1 MLLNGKV
8 AIVTGGAQGIGRACV
23 ERLASEGAKVIAA
36 DTQDT
41 QGNRLADAL
50 SKKGQSVRFVHA
62 NVTER
67 LDMRNLVAAAV
78 EAYGRLDV
86 LVTCAG
92 MFEVTPFLDLD
103 EETFDKV
110 MDVNLK
116 GTFLAAQCA
125 AKQMVRQLEAG
136 EGPPGAIV
144 TVTSVNAWF
153 GLPGSAAYATSKGG
167 VMQLTKSM
175 AMALADHGIRV
186 NAVGP
191 GTIETKMSEA
201 VTSDLEMR
209 DRVLARTPLGRLGKP
224 EEIAA
229 VAAWLASDQASYI
242 TGQTVYA
249 DGGRMSLNLTR
260 EPPADL

>member
-8 AIVTGGAQGIGRACV
+8 AIVTGGAQGIGGACV
-23 ERLASEGAKVIAA
+23 ARLAREGARVIAA
-36 DTQDT
+36 DTQDGL
-41 QGNRLADAL
+41 GNKLVDEL
-50 SKKGQSVRFVHA
+50 SEKGHAARFVHA

-78 EAYGRLDV
+78 EAYGRLDI

-92 MFEVTPFLDLD
+92 KFEVTPFLDLN

-110 MDVNLK
+110 MQVNLK

-136 EGPPGAIV
+136 DGPPGAIV

-153 GLPGSAAYATSKGG
+153 GMASSAAYATSKGA

-191 GTIETKMSEA
+191 GTIETQMSEA
-201 VTSDLEMR
+201 LTADLGMR
-209 DRVLARTPLGRLGKP
+209 ERVLSRTPLGRLGQP

-249 DGGRMSLNLTR
+249 DGGRLSLNLTR
-260 EPPADL
+260 EPPAEA

>member
-1 MLLNGKV
+1 MLLKGKT
-8 AIVTGGAQGIGRACV
+8 AIVTGGARGIGRACA
-23 ERLASEGAKVIAA
+23 ERIAREGAHVVVA
-36 DTQDT
+36 DTQD
-41 QGNRLADAL
+41 GAGGKVIEAL
-50 SKKGQSVRFVHA
+50 ESEGLSARYVHA

-67 LDMRNLVAAAV
+67 LDVRNLVAAAV
-78 EAYGRLDV
+78 EAHGRLDV
-86 LVTCAG
+86 MVTSAG

-103 EETFDKV
+103 EKTFETV
-110 MDVNLK
+110 MAVNTK

-136 EGPPGAIV
+136 DGAPGAIV
-144 TVTSVNAWF
+144 TVSSVNAWF
-153 GLPGSAAYATSKGG
+153 GLPQSVAYATSKGA

-191 GTIETKMSEA
+191 GTIETRMSEA
-201 VTSDLEMR
+201 LTQNEDLR
-209 DRVLARTPLGRLGKP
+209 GRVLHRTPLGRLGKP

-229 VAAWLASDQASYI
+229 VVAWLASDQASYV
-242 TGQTVYA
+242 TGQTIYA

-260 EPPADL
+260 GHTDEG

>member
-1 MLLNGKV
+1 MLLNGKI

-23 ERLASEGAKVIAA
+23 ERLANEGARVIAA
-36 DTQDT
+36 DTEDGR
-41 QGNRLADAL
+41 GNKLVDAL
-50 SKKGQSVRFVHA
+50 NAQGHSARFVHA
-62 NVTER
+62 NVIER

-86 LVTCAG
+86 LITCAG
-92 MFEVTPFLDLD
+92 IFEATPFLELD
-103 EETFDKV
+103 EATFDKV
-110 MDVNLK
+110 ITVNLK

-125 AKQMVRQLEAG
+125 AKQMVRQLDDG
-136 EGPPGAIV
+136 DGPPGAIV
-144 TVTSVNAWF
+144 TISSVNAWF
-153 GLPGSAAYATSKGG
+153 GMPKSAAYATSKGG

-175 AMALADHGIRV
+175 AMALADYGIRV

-191 GTIETKMSEA
+191 GTIETQMSEG
-201 VTSDLEMR
+201 VTKDVEMR
-209 DRVLARTPLGRLGKP
+209 ERVLARTPLGRLGRP

-229 VAAWLASDQASYI
+229 VATWLASDQASYI

-260 EPPADL
+260 DPPAQT